1 MSRLLSLAVLA
12 ILAYASAA
20 PAVANDD
27 PPVSPT
33 QIKTLA
39 VFKNGLGFFYRSGEA
54 NLQGG
59 WTGLAALPAAAH
71 GALWIGTSDPA
82 GVREVVSYNRKVK
95 TPYDSMSISELID
108 ANVGRDATLKT
119 SISGWETLKGTIHS
133 VPAERKA
140 DQWGPAPGM
149 PDPRYPQPVAIF
161 HFKTDDGII
170 AMPRSAVTSIL
181 FPDAHNSK
189 TVVEREVPSAKVR
202 LDKASGKVDLSL
214 AYLQK
219 GVNWSPSYLVN
230 LKDESTAEITLE
242 AVLSNDV
249 EDLENVE
256 VSFVVGYPNFAFSD
270 ILSPMVLSQSVQD
283 FMGRLAG
290 GASAGAMSSV
300 MMQTSNFASYS
311 HDASPTAS
319 WSPESTYSTTGPMA
333 GESNED
339 LFFYRQ
345 PGVTLKRGD
354 RARYTVFT
362 QQSPYR
368 HIYEWNVPDT
378 MNIDDR
384 GYRSGNESPIDP
396 NLQVWHVLRIENKT
410 KLPWTTAP
418 ALVVNGSMPVAQD
431 TLHYCPPEGRTT
443 LKLTVATDVRGETEQ
458 VELSREPITIG
469 ETNYFQVE
477 VAGKLKVRNY
487 KAKAVDMRVVKG
499 ITGEVLESSADS
511 KVTRVVKR
519 LAAANPTS
527 EVAWE
532 FNLEPG
538 KERVLEYKYKTLI
551 AR

>member
-1 MSRLLSLAVLA
+1 MSRKVSLAVVVSLA
-12 ILAYASAA
+12 VGTASIALA
-20 PAVANDD
+20 NED

-39 VFKNGLGFFYRSGEA
+39 VFKNGLGFFYRFGEA

-71 GALWIGTSDPA
+71 DALWIGTSGPA
-82 GVREVVSYNRKVK
+82 GVREVVSYKRKVK

-108 ANVGRDATLKT
+108 ANVGRKVTLKT
-119 SISGWETLKGTIHS
+119 NISGWETLRGTIHS

-140 DQWGPAPGM
+140 DQWGPVPGM

-161 HFKTDDGII
+161 HFQTDDGII
-170 AMPRSAVTSIL
+170 ALPRSAVTSIL
-181 FPDAHNSK
+181 FHDMYNTK
-189 TVVEREVPSAKVR
+189 TEVEREVPSAKVR
-202 LDKASGKVDLSL
+202 LEKVSGKADISL

-230 LKDESTAEITLE
+230 LRDESTAEITLE

-270 ILSPMVLSQSVQD
+270 MLSPMALSQSVQE
-283 FMGRLAG
+283 FIGRLAG
-290 GASAGAMSSV
+290 GRGAGAVSPV
-300 MMQTSNFASYS
+300 MAQSNMAFY
-311 HDASPTAS
+311 DYGRTREE
-319 WSPESTYSTTGPMA
+319 WSPESTYSTTAPMA

-354 RARYTVFT
+354 RARYTVFS
-362 QQSPYR
+362 QPSPYR
-368 HIYEWNVPDT
+368 HIYEWIVPDS
-378 MNIDDR
+378 MNFDDR
-384 GYRSGNESPIDP
+384 GYRSGSESPIDP

-443 LKLTVATDVRGETEQ
+443 LKLTVATDVRGETDQ
-458 VELSREPITIG
+458 VELSREPVTIAG
-469 ETNYFQVE
+469 TNYFQVE
-477 VAGKLKVRNY
+477 VAGKMTVRNY

-538 KERVLEYKYKTLI
+538 KERVLGYKYKVLVG
-551 AR
+551 R